1 MINLSQ
7 NGKKLT
13 VFYASSGV
21 QSAMPIEVMIDRYS
35 AIVGERA
42 SISKHDW
49 RHIFDEMKNS
59 NVEQSAIAN
68 KAGKAYYQSVQFFI
82 EEPEQNLFPEPQ
94 KDLLLNIIK
103 HLVFVN
109 SNEKAKQR
117 SMVVLTTHSPY
128 ILSVINELMAEAK
141 LYDLHYEKPIEG
153 VVDFINDECIMSSD
167 YYSAYYINDNGTF
180 ENLIDSEISLSLF
193 LRTNQT
199 QLWRKPR

>member
-1 MINLSQ
+1 
-7 NGKKLT
+7 
-13 VFYASSGV
+13 
-21 QSAMPIEVMIDRYS
+21 MPIEVMIDRYS